1 MIDQLIVFQ
10 KLYDLYLYTHKTVG
24 TFPKN
29 QRFLLSNYLL
39 QTNMEMI
46 KFAIVANSKR
56 DRINEQDQISLNLD
70 LFRVYVRISRDTNFL
85 SVKQYEHFMERISEI
100 GKLLTSWKKASLKKE

>member
-24 TFPKN
+24 KFPKN
-29 QRFLLSNYLL
+29 QRFLLSSYLL
-39 QTNMEMI
+39 QANMEMI
-46 KFAIVANSKR
+46 KLTIIANNKR

-70 LFRVYVRISRDTNFL
+70 LFRICVRITRDVNFI
-85 SVKQYEHFMERISEI
+85 SINQYGHFTERISEI
-100 GKLLTSWKKASLKKE
+100 GKLLTSWKKT